1 MRWRPIKA
9 DKMCIPHTVVYSDP
23 KEPFCMPRL
32 INKIVHI
39 RIYYA
44 WPTLIAVPI
53 FPDGAING
61 ATSRLT
67 MMIIFHTSF
76 RHLITFAPP

>member
-9 DKMCIPHTVVYSDP
+9 DKMCIPHTLYSDP

-32 INKIVHI
+32 INKIVYSYIYIH
-39 RIYYA
+39 IYYT
-44 WPTLIAVPI
+44 WPTLIVPI
-53 FPDGAING
+53 FPDGAIN

-67 MMIIFHTSF
+67 IIIILLVSHSRAHRFDT
-76 RHLITFAPP
+76 